1 MQEQKNENLAQFL
14 KTTFVILYPFCSVQ
28 IFHSSRI
35 KYQGFESISFEP
47 ARCKDFLRFTM
58 SVTGKRGV
66 GIPIILL
73 HDAEG
78 CIVTVELKGGET
90 YRGYLDEAEDNMN
103 CIVKD
108 ATRTSPLGKTSHVQQ
123 VYIRGAQISFVV
135 VPDILSKAPMF
146 KRIQLWRKYKGNP
159 PSLGAVVP
167 RGQAAAIIRKAQ
179 MRRQQLG
186 PPGAPGGRGGPPP
199 PMGRGGPPLLGRG
212 GPPPPGPPGMMG
224 RGGPPPRGPPPMMG
238 RGGPPPPGGRGAPPP
253 GGPQGMYN
261 PGGAPPRPP
270 PMGGPRY

>member
-1 MQEQKNENLAQFL
+1 
-14 KTTFVILYPFCSVQ
+14 
-28 IFHSSRI
+28 
-35 KYQGFESISFEP
+35 
-47 ARCKDFLRFTM
+47 M

-78 CIVTVELKGGET
+78 CIITVELKGGET

-103 CIVKD
+103 CVIRD
-108 ATRTSPLGKTSHVQQ
+108 ATRTTPLGKVSKVEQ

-179 MRRQQLG
+179 MRRQQMGAPGAPMG
-186 PPGAPGGRGGPPP
+186 PPGGPGAPVGPGGPPLIGRGPPP
-199 PMGRGGPPLLGRG
+199 PMGMSPL
-212 GPPPPGPPGMMG
+212 
-224 RGGPPPRGPPPMMG
+224 
-238 RGGPPPPGGRGAPPP
+238 GRGAPPSSIYGP
-253 GGPQGMYN
+253 GGN
-261 PGGAPPRPP
+261 APM
-270 PMGGPRY
+270 MGGRGY